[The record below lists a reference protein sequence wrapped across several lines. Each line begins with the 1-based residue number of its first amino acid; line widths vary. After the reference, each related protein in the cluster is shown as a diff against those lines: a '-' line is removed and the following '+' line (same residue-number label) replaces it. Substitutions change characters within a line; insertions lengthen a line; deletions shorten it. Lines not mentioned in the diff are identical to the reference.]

1 MSFYSDYEKK
11 KNKNKTSALLKVP
24 QVVPQKPAKQDNS
37 RRATA
42 ARNREQQ
49 RVQAHQNAQRP
60 ASTYLTGGST
70 TRSQPYAANQQRNT
84 VFQQRG
90 NTRQGFPG
98 TGSRSTQQNNLRQP
112 ASTYLT
118 GGSVTRSQPYAASQQ
133 NQLFSARKA
142 AEQRRN
148 PRQNVSTANKSSG
161 DGNPTLTQFLKNSMD
176 WHTTSDPNRK
186 AQLHAQND
194 ALRRKL

>member
-133 NQLFSARKA
+133 NQLFFGKKGGRAAAQSA
-142 AEQRRN
+142 AERFYSQ
-148 PRQNVSTANKSSG
+148 
-161 DGNPTLTQFLKNSMD
+161 
-176 WHTTSDPNRK
+176 
-186 AQLHAQND
+186 
-194 ALRRKL
+194 

>member
-1 MSFYSDYEKK
+1 MSFYSDFEKK

-70 TRSQPYAANQQRNT
+70 TRSQPYAASQQRNT

-90 NTRQGFPG
+90 NTRQGLSG
-98 TGSRSTQQNNLRQP
+98 TGSRSTQQNMC
-112 ASTYLT
+112 
-118 GGSVTRSQPYAASQQ
+118 
-133 NQLFSARKA
+133 
-142 AEQRRN
+142 
-148 PRQNVSTANKSSG
+148 VSLQA
-161 DGNPTLTQFLKNSMD
+161 PI
-176 WHTTSDPNRK
+176 
-186 AQLHAQND
+186 
-194 ALRRKL
+194 

>member
-24 QVVPQKPAKQDNS
+24 QVVPQKPAHQDNS

-42 ARNREQQ
+42 ARNGEQQ
-49 RVQAHQNAQRP
+49 RVQAHRNAQRP
-60 ASTYLTGGST
+60 ASTYLTGGGT
-70 TRSQPYAANQQRNT
+70 TRSQPYAASQQRNT

-90 NTRQGFPG
+90 NTRQGLSG
-98 TGSRSTQQNNLRQP
+98 TGSRNTQQNNVRQP

-142 AEQRRN
+142 AEQRR
-148 PRQNVSTANKSSG
+148 RQPDADAVSQELYG
-161 DGNPTLTQFLKNSMD
+161 L
-176 WHTTSDPNRK
+176 
-186 AQLHAQND
+186 AQNQ
-194 ALRRKL
+194 